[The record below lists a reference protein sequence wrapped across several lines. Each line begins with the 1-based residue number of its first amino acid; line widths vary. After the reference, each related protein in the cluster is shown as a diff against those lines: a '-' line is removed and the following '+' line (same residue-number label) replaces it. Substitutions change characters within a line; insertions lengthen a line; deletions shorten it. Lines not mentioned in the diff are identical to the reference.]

1 MIRPPILLVL
11 LMSVPGSIG
20 GRRKRIA
27 VLILGRFRRLAAAA
41 VFTVLSL
48 PPLAIGRRERI
59 DILVLR
65 GFRRLLSV
73 LHLRRLSLVVPV

>member
-11 LMSVPGSIG
+11 LMSVLGAIG

-59 DILVLR
+59 AIFVLR
-65 GFRRLLSV
+65 RFRRLLSV
-73 LHLRRLSLVVPV
+73 LHLRRLSLVMPV